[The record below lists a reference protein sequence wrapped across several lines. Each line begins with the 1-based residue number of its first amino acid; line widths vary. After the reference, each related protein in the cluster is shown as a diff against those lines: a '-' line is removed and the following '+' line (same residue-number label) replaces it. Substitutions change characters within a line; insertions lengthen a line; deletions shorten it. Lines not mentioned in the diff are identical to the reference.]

1 MSKLSKSKLNNSKPT
16 EIQKE
21 NQRRKKQENYQVEEK
36 NNKTQK
42 TFFSSLFSLASSQS
56 TYTIV

>member
-42 TFFSSLFSLASSQS
+42 NFFSSLFSLASSQS